1 MVRVGDLAKGLLLKE
16 SREVDVVLMCL
27 KAPTKSLLDK
37 VVTLLKEKLKEI
49 APDKLYEVKLTWILV
64 PASWTWS
71 YRYVCTYHVEY
82 YAFKCKSFA
91 VTNTELKIQT
101 YIFND

>member
-71 YRYVCTYHVEY
+71 YRYVLIVLNITHLN
-82 YAFKCKSFA
+82 AS
-91 VTNTELKIQT
+91 LLPSQIQ
-101 YIFND
+101 N